1 MKSLWGTCPKVR
13 WDIETMHREL
23 KQLTGI
29 EKCQARKALSQRNHI
44 SYCYQAWFA
53 LKKKAK
59 GADTTVYALRNNLFS
74 EYLKKVLK
82 QPIIPAYHLPT

>member
-1 MKSLWGTCPKVR
+1 
-13 WDIETMHREL
+13 MHREL

-29 EKCQARKALSQRNHI
+29 EKCQSRKSRSQRNHI

-59 GADTTVYALRNNLFS
+59 EENTTVYALRNNLFS
-74 EYLKKVLK
+74 EYLKKVLR
-82 QPIIPAYHLPT
+82 QPIIPAYNVAL